1 MTNHL
6 RFDFDLVEFLAGID
20 TDDTA
25 NHLRNDD
32 HVSEV
37 CFDEVGFLIG
47 LGFLLGL
54 AQLLNETHRLA
65 LQAAVKTTAGT
76 SVNDITELL

>member
-6 RFDFDLVEFLAGID
+6 GFDFDLVEFLAGID
-20 TDDTA
+20 TYDTP
-25 NHLRNDD
+25 NHFWNDD
-32 HVSEV
+32 HVSEM
-37 CFDEVGFLIG
+37 CLDEVGFLIG

-54 AQLLNETHRLA
+54 AKLLNETHRLA

-76 SVNDITELL
+76 SVNDVAQLF